1 MTTYITG
8 LRGVQ
13 ALALMA
19 LVAVPWSVQ
28 ADTGAEPTPVIDVH
42 VHVYASDARWE
53 YRVPNPANGQAMTA
67 TDETAH
73 MEATLAEMERHNV
86 VKAVVS
92 NDYDVVLRWYETAP
106 ERIIGSY
113 GFSDPEPPDVD
124 FLRAEHEA
132 GRLMSLG
139 EVGLQYE
146 GIAPNDPRME
156 PWYELAVELD
166 IPLGIHVG
174 LTKPGG
180 IYDAFPEYRAA
191 LGNPLLLEEV
201 LVRHPGLRVY
211 VMHAGWP
218 MLDQMVAL
226 MWAHPQVYVDISV
239 INWAVPREAFHS
251 YLKRLTEA
259 GFGRRLLFGSDQ
271 MVWPEAIGMAIEGVE
286 SAEFLSEQE
295 KRDIFYNNAARF
307 LRLSEEEINRHHEM

>member
-13 ALALMA
+13 PLALMA

-218 MLDQMVAL
+218 MLDQMMAL

-239 INWAVPREAFHS
+239 INWAVPREAFHY

-295 KRDIFYNNAARF
+295 KRDIFYNNAVEF
-307 LRLSEEEINRHHEM
+307 FRLGDEPQK